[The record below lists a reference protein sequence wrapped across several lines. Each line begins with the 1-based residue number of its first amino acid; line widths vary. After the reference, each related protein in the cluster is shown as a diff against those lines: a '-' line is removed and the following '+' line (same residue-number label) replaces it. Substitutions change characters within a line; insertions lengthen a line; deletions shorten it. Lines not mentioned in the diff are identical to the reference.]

1 MGQIIYVFVTL
12 IQGGQALNKHNFI
25 KDLIRFDLINFDG
38 DAVEVFYHVHLLYNT
53 QIVCTLQI
61 IHTSPQCQEVSTE
74 FSEVLL
80 CLA

>member
-12 IQGGQALNKHNFI
+12 IQGGQALNMHNFI
-25 KDLIRFDLINFDG
+25 KDLIRFNLINFDG
-38 DAVEVFYHVHLLYNT
+38 HAVEVFYHVHLLYNT
-53 QIVCTLQI
+53 QIVCILQI
-61 IHTSPQCQEVSTE
+61 IHTSPQCQEVSAE